1 MYFSI
6 DGATAKCFLLCFNPS
21 PPPFFLL
28 TPANSPKPPK
38 FFPPPFLLLLLLFAA
53 VWSFLSSHEL
63 FLNLHGL
70 DPIHF
75 PCTSFIAFAKS
86 IESIID
92 DDEGNEDEHFLD
104 GERLLYAGHPSIAS
118 SPLGLFFVV
127 GGITGGVW
135 LYVIDP
141 VFTLAG
147 VGLSLLGMAY
157 LSFMRFTQD
166 YRITPRRIE
175 VTTGFLAR
183 SSNEV
188 RIEDIR
194 AINVTCRGF
203 TGIIGIGTVDFFT
216 AGDAAEVSFR
226 KIWAAQKVKTL
237 VRRLRDTF

>member
-1 MYFSI
+1 MDENYPVEEAIFVLKQGVKMGPFDMETLFDGLEEGKFSYDDI
-6 DGATAKCFLLCFNPS
+6 CLREGAIECERLKDILYWETAHPS
-21 PPPFFLL
+21 RDVRPSRG
-28 TPANSPKPPK
+28 NHR
-38 FFPPPFLLLLLLFAA
+38 AA
-53 VWSFLSSHEL
+53 
-63 FLNLHGL
+63 
-70 DPIHF
+70 P
-75 PCTSFIAFAKS
+75 S

-127 GGITGGVW
+127 GVITGGVW

-237 VRRLRDTF
+237 VRRLQDTF

>member
-1 MYFSI
+1 MDENYPVEEAIFVLKQGAKLGPFDMETLFDGLEEGKFSYDDI
-6 DGATAKCFLLCFNPS
+6 CLREGAIECERLKDILDWETAHPS
-21 PPPFFLL
+21 RDVRPSRGNHRAAPP
-28 TPANSPKPPK
+28 
-38 FFPPPFLLLLLLFAA
+38 
-53 VWSFLSSHEL
+53 
-63 FLNLHGL
+63 
-70 DPIHF
+70 
-75 PCTSFIAFAKS
+75 

-237 VRRLRDTF
+237 VRRLQDTF

>member
-1 MYFSI
+1 MDDSYPVEEAVFVLKGGKKLGPFYLETLFDGLEDGEFSYDDI
-6 DGATAKCFLLCFNPS
+6 CLREGATECERLRDILDWESTRPS
-21 PPPFFLL
+21 RGPRPPGGKHR
-28 TPANSPKPPK
+28 AAPPVE
-38 FFPPPFLLLLLLFAA
+38 PL
-53 VWSFLSSHEL
+53 
-63 FLNLHGL
+63 
-70 DPIHF
+70 
-75 PCTSFIAFAKS
+75 
-86 IESIID
+86 ID
-92 DDEGNEDEHFLD
+92 DDEEEEEELFHD

-118 SPLGLFFVV
+118 SPLALFFVV

-135 LYVIDP
+135 LYAIDP

-147 VGLSLLGMAY
+147 IGLALLGMAY

-175 VTTGFLAR
+175 VITGFLAR

-216 AGDAAEVSFR
+216 SGDAAEVSFR
-226 KIWAAQKVKTL
+226 QIWAAQKVKTL
-237 VRRLRDTF
+237 VRRLQDTF

>member
-1 MYFSI
+1 MDENYPVEEAIFVLKQGVKMGPFDMETLFDGLEEGKFSYDDI
-6 DGATAKCFLLCFNPS
+6 CLREGAIECERLKDILDWETAHPS
-21 PPPFFLL
+21 RDVRPSRGNHRAAPP
-28 TPANSPKPPK
+28 
-38 FFPPPFLLLLLLFAA
+38 
-53 VWSFLSSHEL
+53 
-63 FLNLHGL
+63 
-70 DPIHF
+70 
-75 PCTSFIAFAKS
+75 

-237 VRRLRDTF
+237 VRRLQDTF

>member
-1 MYFSI
+1 MDDSYPVEEAVFVLKQGTKLGPFDIETLFDGLEDGEFSYDDI
-6 DGATAKCFLLCFNPS
+6 CLREGATECERLKDILDWESTRPS
-21 PPPFFLL
+21 RGPRPLRGNHRAAPPIEP
-28 TPANSPKPPK
+28 
-38 FFPPPFLLLLLLFAA
+38 
-53 VWSFLSSHEL
+53 VIDDEEDEDEL
-63 FLNLHGL
+63 F
-70 DPIHF
+70 P
-75 PCTSFIAFAKS
+75 
-86 IESIID
+86 
-92 DDEGNEDEHFLD
+92 D

-118 SPLGLFFVV
+118 SPLALFFVV
-127 GGITGGVW
+127 GGITGGIW
-135 LYVIDP
+135 LYAVDP

-175 VTTGFLAR
+175 VITGFLAR

-216 AGDAAEVSFR
+216 SGDAAEVSFR

-237 VRRLRDTF
+237 VRRLQDTF

>member
-1 MYFSI
+1 MDNSYPVEEAVFVLKGGKKLGPFYLETLFDGLEDGEFSYDDI
-6 DGATAKCFLLCFNPS
+6 CLREGATECERLKDILDWEGTRPS
-21 PPPFFLL
+21 RGPRPPGGKHR
-28 TPANSPKPPK
+28 AAPP
-38 FFPPPFLLLLLLFAA
+38 
-53 VWSFLSSHEL
+53 
-63 FLNLHGL
+63 
-70 DPIHF
+70 
-75 PCTSFIAFAKS
+75 
-86 IESIID
+86 IEPLID
-92 DDEGNEDEHFLD
+92 DDEEEEEELFHD

-118 SPLGLFFVV
+118 SPLALFFVV

-135 LYVIDP
+135 LYAIDP

-147 VGLSLLGMAY
+147 IGLALLGMAY

-175 VTTGFLAR
+175 VITGFLAR

-216 AGDAAEVSFR
+216 SGDAAEVSFR
-226 KIWAAQKVKTL
+226 QIWAAQKVKTL
-237 VRRLRDTF
+237 VRRLQDTF

>member
-1 MYFSI
+1 MDENYPVDESVFVLKQGTKLGPFDIETLFDGLEAGEFSYDDI
-6 DGATAKCFLLCFNPS
+6 CLREGATDCERLKDILDWESAHPS
-21 PPPFFLL
+21 RGVRSSRGKHRAAPP
-28 TPANSPKPPK
+28 
-38 FFPPPFLLLLLLFAA
+38 
-53 VWSFLSSHEL
+53 V
-63 FLNLHGL
+63 
-70 DPIHF
+70 
-75 PCTSFIAFAKS
+75 
-86 IESIID
+86 ESIID
-92 DDEGNEDEHFLD
+92 DEEENEDEHFLD

-118 SPLGLFFVV
+118 SPLALFFLV

-147 VGLSLLGMAY
+147 IGLALLGMAY

-175 VTTGFLAR
+175 VITGFLAR

-216 AGDAAEVSFR
+216 SGDAAEVSFR

-237 VRRLRDTF
+237 VRRLQDTF

>member
-1 MYFSI
+1 MDENYPVEEAIFVLKQGVKMGPFDMETLFDGLEEGKFSYDDI
-6 DGATAKCFLLCFNPS
+6 CLREGAIECERLKDILDWETAHPS
-21 PPPFFLL
+21 RDLSPSRGNHRAAPP
-28 TPANSPKPPK
+28 
-38 FFPPPFLLLLLLFAA
+38 
-53 VWSFLSSHEL
+53 
-63 FLNLHGL
+63 
-70 DPIHF
+70 
-75 PCTSFIAFAKS
+75 

-237 VRRLRDTF
+237 VRRLQDTF